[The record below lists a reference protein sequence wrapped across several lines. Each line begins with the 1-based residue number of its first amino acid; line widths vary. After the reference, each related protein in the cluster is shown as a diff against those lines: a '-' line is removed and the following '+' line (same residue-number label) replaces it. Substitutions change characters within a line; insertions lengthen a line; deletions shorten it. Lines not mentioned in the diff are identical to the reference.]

1 MDLIIQGLIR
11 AFELIIKG
19 DKEVFSIALLTIKVS
34 GTATIIS
41 LVLGVPLGLYLAVSR
56 FRGREFLVG
65 AVNAGMGLP
74 PTVVGLWVAL
84 FLWRRGPFGFLGLM
98 YTPTA
103 MVIAQSIIALPLVAG
118 LTMSAVQQLSPK
130 LRLQILAL
138 GASPLQFWWLILREV
153 RLGVLAA
160 VMAGFGRV
168 IAEVGASSMAVG
180 GNVRWYSRVLTTSI
194 VLEVNKGN
202 FALALALSFVL
213 LLISYSVTY
222 LLTVLQQRRR
232 QA

>member
-1 MDLIIQGLIR
+1 MDFIVKGFIQAVRL
-11 AFELIIKG
+11 LLSG
-19 DKEVFSIALLTIKVS
+19 DKEVFSIALLTLKVS
-34 GTATIIS
+34 GIATLVS
-41 LVLGVPLGLYLAVSR
+41 LILGVPLGMFLAISK
-56 FRGREFLVG
+56 FKGRKFLVG

-84 FLWRRGPFGFLGLM
+84 FLWRRGPFGFLSLM

-103 MVIAQSIIALPLVAG
+103 MVIAQSIIALPIVAG
-118 LTMSAVQQLSPK
+118 LTMTAVQQLSPK

-160 VMAGFGRV
+160 VIAGFGRV
-168 IAEVGASSMAVG
+168 IAEVGASMAVG

-202 FALALALSFVL
+202 FTLALALSFVL
-213 LLISYSVTY
+213 LLITYLVTY
-222 LLTVLQQRRR
+222 YLTAIQQRRR

>member
-1 MDLIIQGLIR
+1 MDFIGQG
-11 AFELIIKG
+11 FIKALQLLLSG
-19 DKEVFSIALLTIKVS
+19 DKEVYSIALLTIKVS
-34 GTATIIS
+34 GTATLIS
-41 LVLGVPLGLYLAVSR
+41 LILGVPMGLYFAVAR
-56 FRGREFLVG
+56 FRGREFMVG

-84 FLWRRGPFGFLGLM
+84 FFWRRGPLGFLGLM
-98 YTPTA
+98 YTPAA
-103 MVIAQSIIALPLVAG
+103 MVIAQTIIALPLVAG

-138 GASPLQFWWLILREV
+138 GASPLQFWWLILHEV

-168 IAEVGASSMAVG
+168 IAEVGASMAVG

-202 FALALALSFVL
+202 FSLALALSFIL
-213 LLISYSVTY
+213 LFISYGVTY
-222 LLTVLQQRRR
+222 WLTVLQQRRR
-232 QA
+232 QV

>member
-1 MDLIIQGLIR
+1 MDFMVQGFAQALR
-11 AFELIIKG
+11 LLLAG
-19 DKEVFSIALLTIKVS
+19 DKEVYSIAFLTLKVS
-34 GTATIIS
+34 GLATLVS
-41 LVLGVPLGLYLAVSR
+41 LFLGVPMGLYLAVSR

-65 AVNAGMGLP
+65 GVNAGMGLP

-84 FLWRRGPFGFLGLM
+84 FFWRRGPLGFLGLM

-103 MVIAQSIIALPLVAG
+103 MIIAQTIIATPLVAG

-138 GASPLQFWWLILREV
+138 GASPLQFWWLILKEV
-153 RLGVLAA
+153 RLGILAA

-168 IAEVGASSMAVG
+168 IAEVGASMAVG

-202 FALALALSFVL
+202 FSLALALSFVL
-213 LLISYSVTY
+213 LLITYSVTY

-232 QA
+232 RA

>member
-1 MDLIIQGLIR
+1 MDFIGQGFIK
-11 AFELIIKG
+11 AFELLWTG
-19 DKEVFSIALLTIKVS
+19 NKEVYTIALLTIKVS
-34 GTATIIS
+34 GTATLIS
-41 LVLGVPLGLYLAVSR
+41 LVLGVPSGLYFAVSR

-65 AVNAGMGLP
+65 ALNAGMGLP

-103 MVIAQSIIALPLVAG
+103 MVIAQTIIALPLVAG
-118 LTMSAVQQLSPK
+118 LTMTAVQQLSPK

-153 RLGVLAA
+153 RLGVMAA

-168 IAEVGASSMAVG
+168 IAEVGASMAVG

-202 FALALALSFVL
+202 FSLALALSFVL

-222 LLTVLQQRRR
+222 WLTVLQQRRR
-232 QA
+232 QT

>member
-1 MDLIIQGLIR
+1 MDFLVQGFIQALR
-11 AFELIIKG
+11 LLLAG
-19 DKEVFSIALLTIKVS
+19 DKEVYSIAFLTLKVS
-34 GTATIIS
+34 GLATLVS
-41 LVLGVPLGLYLAVSR
+41 LLLGVPMGLYLAVSR

-65 AVNAGMGLP
+65 GVNAGMGLP

-84 FLWRRGPFGFLGLM
+84 FFWRRGPLGFLGLM

-103 MVIAQSIIALPLVAG
+103 MVIAQTIIATPLVAG

-138 GASPLQFWWLILREV
+138 GASPLQFWWLIIKEV
-153 RLGVLAA
+153 RLGILAA

-168 IAEVGASSMAVG
+168 IAEVGASMAVG

-202 FALALALSFVL
+202 FSLALALSFVL
-213 LLISYSVTY
+213 LLITYSITY

>member
-1 MDLIIQGLIR
+1 MDFIVQGFVR
-11 AFELIIKG
+11 ALELLLKG
-19 DKEVFSIALLTIKVS
+19 DKEVYSIAFLTLKVS
-34 GTATIIS
+34 GLATLIS
-41 LVLGVPLGLYLAVSR
+41 LLLGVPLGLYLAVSR

-65 AVNAGMGLP
+65 GVNAGMGLP

-84 FLWRRGPFGFLGLM
+84 FFWRRGPFGFLGLM

-103 MVIAQSIIALPLVAG
+103 MVIAQTIIASPLVAG
-118 LTMSAVQQLSPK
+118 LTLSAVQQLSPK

-138 GASPLQFWWLILREV
+138 GASPLQFWWLILKEV
-153 RLGVLAA
+153 RLGILAA

-168 IAEVGASSMAVG
+168 IAEVGASMAVG

-202 FALALALSFVL
+202 FSLALALSFIL
-213 LLISYSVTY
+213 LLITYSVTY
-222 LLTVLQQRRR
+222 LLTMLQQRRR
-232 QA
+232 QP

>member
-98 YTPTA
+98 YTPMA

-168 IAEVGASSMAVG
+168 IAEVGASMAVG